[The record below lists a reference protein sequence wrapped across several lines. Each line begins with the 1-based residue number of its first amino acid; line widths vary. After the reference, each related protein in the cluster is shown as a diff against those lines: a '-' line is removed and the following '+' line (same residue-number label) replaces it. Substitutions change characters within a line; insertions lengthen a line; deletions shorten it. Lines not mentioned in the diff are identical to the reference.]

1 MKKILIFVTALA
13 IMLAVPDSPKADDL
27 IYGGI
32 NYEGNYGVFLG
43 TGHTVGKVSIMPYAR
58 FSFDSKLQEGT
69 RIKKAIGAETAIWIF
84 HKPNYK
90 FGLLASVFNVDWLD
104 NQERFIGAYISQ
116 SAGVIGHY
124 QMSERF
130 GVAGWIKAK
139 AQIFKQDTS
148 YKDNVTF
155 GIALVTDKLW

>member
-1 MKKILIFVTALA
+1 MRKILLTMALLLMFSGA
-13 IMLAVPDSPKADDL
+13 SKADDL

-32 NYEGNYGVFLG
+32 NYEGNYGVFFG

-58 FSFDSKLQEGT
+58 FSFDSTLQEGT
-69 RIKKAIGAETAIWIF
+69 RIKKAIGAETAIWVF
-84 HKPNYK
+84 HKPNYR

-104 NQERFIGAYISQ
+104 NQDRFIGAYISQ

-124 QMSERF
+124 QMSDRF
-130 GVAGWIKAK
+130 GVAGWIKGK

-148 YKDNVTF
+148 YKDNITF

>member
-1 MKKILIFVTALA
+1 MKKLLLATMAVLLLMGTAR
-13 IMLAVPDSPKADDL
+13 ADDL
-27 IYGGI
+27 FYGGI
-32 NYEGNYGVFLG
+32 NHEGNYGVFFG

-58 FSFDSKLQEGT
+58 FSFDSTLQEGI
-69 RIKKAIGAETAIWIF
+69 RIKRAFGAETAIWVF
-84 HKPNYK
+84 HKPNLK

-104 NQERFIGAYISQ
+104 NQDRFIGAYISQ

-124 QMSERF
+124 QMSDRF
-130 GVAGWIKAK
+130 GVAGWIKGK

-148 YKDNVTF
+148 YKDNITF

>member
-1 MKKILIFVTALA
+1 MRKILLTMALLL
-13 IMLAVPDSPKADDL
+13 MFSGVSKADDL

-32 NYEGNYGVFLG
+32 NYEGNYGVFFG

-58 FSFDSKLQEGT
+58 FSFDSTLQEGT
-69 RIKKAIGAETAIWIF
+69 RIKRAIGAETAIWVF

-124 QMSERF
+124 QMSDRF
-130 GVAGWIKAK
+130 GVAGWIKGK

-148 YKDNVTF
+148 YKDNITF